1 MNESIRLLF
10 PAPKIYFLHH
20 FLLLDWPIQNVKLH
34 SRLVIYLYLLYS
46 KLVNPKDKKK
56 KNTFQKVHKA
66 INQRQHAQLRTPS
79 FFFATINLPES
90 TIFFRFPTSAK
101 CRFYITISQFYFSEK
116 LIVSTNF
123 EPNNMSNFVL
133 FRCMRNLTFRSTSG
147 E

>member
-1 MNESIRLLF
+1 M
-10 PAPKIYFLHH
+10 
-20 FLLLDWPIQNVKLH
+20 
-34 SRLVIYLYLLYS
+34 
-46 KLVNPKDKKK
+46 
-56 KNTFQKVHKA
+56 HKA

-147 E
+147 EWKDNSSVFFFNESEQYNEKKRQRLISKKYFFICFQFQFYFSSFSFFSVPNKG